1 MPQSLPPLPAEIGA
15 THHYAPYASDDDR
28 DAVRAWAAHVE
39 AGRIGS
45 RTTNPPDVAANRDR
59 TAALF
64 AGYARDARRLARAPM
79 L

>member
-1 MPQSLPPLPAEIGA
+1 MPQPLPPLPADIGS
-15 THHYAPYASDDDR
+15 TSHYAPYASDDDR
-28 DAVRAWAAHVE
+28 DAVRAWAAHVD

-45 RTTNPPDVAANRDR
+45 PVPTPPDVAANRDR
-59 TAALF
+59 ITTLF